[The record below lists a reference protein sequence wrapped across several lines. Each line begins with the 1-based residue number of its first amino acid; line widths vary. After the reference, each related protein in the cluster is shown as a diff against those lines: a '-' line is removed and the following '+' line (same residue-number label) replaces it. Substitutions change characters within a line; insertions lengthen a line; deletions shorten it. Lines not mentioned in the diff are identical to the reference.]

1 MRVHVVGAGLAGL
14 AAAWRLAEDGFAVT
28 LYEAAPQAGGRCRSF
43 FDERLGCTIDNGGH
57 VLLGANRAAL
67 GFLAATGG
75 LSAMAEVKPAR
86 IPFHDLNT
94 GESWTIRP
102 NAGMLPWWVLSR
114 RRRVPRTRA
123 SEYWAARNL
132 LAADPK
138 ETIADRL
145 DMAARLA
152 SALWIPL
159 VTAVMNADPKSAA
172 AQPFATMLRE
182 SFGRGEA
189 GCRPWLARAGLS
201 AAFVEPA
208 LRRIAAH
215 GGDFR
220 SGWRLARIEASAGS
234 VRALRFDE
242 ERIALGDDRVVLA
255 VPPHVAGDLLPSLQ
269 VPIGTNAIVNAHFRL
284 DMAAALPGGLPL
296 LGLIGGTAQWLIARD
311 DLISV
316 TVSAAADLVDLQADA
331 LLSKLWADVARTLA
345 RPDLP
350 MPPARL
356 IKERRATFAQTPGN
370 EPRRPPTGT
379 AWRNLFLAGDWT
391 ATGLPATIEG
401 TVRSGLAAA
410 RAVTSS

>member
-1 MRVHVVGAGLAGL
+1 MRVHVIGAGVAGL

-67 GFLAATGG
+67 GFLTATGG

-86 IPFHDLNT
+86 IPFHDLTT
-94 GESWTIRP
+94 GETWTIRP
-102 NAGMLPWWVLSR
+102 NAGPLPWWIFSQA
-114 RRRVPRTRA
+114 RRVPRTRA
-123 SEYWAARNL
+123 SEYWAAHRL
-132 LAADPK
+132 LAADAA
-138 ETIADRL
+138 ETIANCCDTTSRL
-145 DMAARLA
+145 GT
-152 SALWIPL
+152 ALWAPL
-159 VTAVMNADPKSAA
+159 AIAVMNADPNRASAR
-172 AQPFATMLRE
+172 PFATMLRE

-201 AAFVEPA
+201 ASFVEPA
-208 LRRIAAH
+208 LRRLAAH

-220 SGWRLARIEASAGS
+220 PGWRLARIEAAADS

-269 VPIGTNAIVNAHFRL
+269 APKGANAIVNAHFRL
-284 DMAAALPGGLPL
+284 DAPAELPGGLPL
-296 LGLIGGTAQWLIARD
+296 LGVIGGTVQWLISRD

-316 TVSAAADLVDLQADA
+316 TVSAADDLIDIQADA
-331 LLSKLWADVARTLA
+331 LLSKLWADVARALA
-345 RPDLP
+345 QPDLP

-356 IKERRATFAQTPGN
+356 IKERRATFAQTPAN
-370 EPRRPPTGT
+370 EPRRPATRTP
-379 AWRNLFLAGDWT
+379 WRNLVLAGDWT

-401 TVRSGLAAA
+401 AIRSGLAAA
-410 RAVTSS
+410 RAATGA